1 METTLTC
8 NRCEEVSTSFQTTL
22 GIQLEIVDINL
33 EKCLSKHFSLEKL
46 EDYECQNCK
55 KKTKAAKQYFLA
67 KTPNFLVLVLK
78 KFTQNGKK
86 ISDRVK
92 YPFQLDLKKYSLIY
106 AEYPKATQEIQD
118 IFSNQSSSTK
128 ARRAPKAT
136 TTATPTVQSTPP
148 RTKNSFGSTRTTKSS
163 NNQRWDRYQAE
174 TPICYSMRGN
184 DFSYFQLSS
193 PWNRPLVV
201 LDWERDN
208 TGLQLS
214 WQSACLAC
222 TRPWVQ
228 LPVTP
233 FFNSCL

>member
-46 EDYECQNCK
+46 QDYECQNCK

-92 YPFQLDLKKYSLIY
+92 YPFQLDLKKVSKGHSGDTRYIL
-106 AEYPKATQEIQD
+106 
-118 IFSNQSSSTK
+118 QSVLVHKGAKSTK
-128 ARRAPKAT
+128 
-136 TTATPTVQSTPP
+136 
-148 RTKNSFGSTRTTKSS
+148 GH
-163 NNQRWDRYQAE
+163 YY
-174 TPICYSMRGN
+174 CYTHRSKHTSQDQKQLWQYAN
-184 DFSYFQLSS
+184 DE
-193 PWNRPLVV
+193 VV
-201 LDWERDN
+201 K
-208 TGLQLS
+208 
-214 WQSACLAC
+214 
-222 TRPWVQ
+222 
-228 LPVTP
+228 
-233 FFNSCL
+233 